1 MKSVY
6 KQILKE
12 LRIIQRQSHKVHEEA
27 NIKRLKTLLEY
38 RKLEL
43 LKHNKPINDIQ
54 AQIDGL
60 STTEPKYKFVPIFKE
75 LFKEFDDD
83 SRIKSQNLDN
93 VYKFLN
99 SQRTYDE
106 LLKRYNPGI
115 NASENIEKSANRVG
129 LKVPQ

>member
-27 NIKRLKTLLEY
+27 NIARLKTLLEY

-75 LFKEFDDD
+75 LFKEFDED

-99 SQRTYDE
+99 SQRNYDE

>member
-27 NIKRLKTLLEY
+27 NIVRLKTLLEY

-75 LFKEFDDD
+75 LFKEFDED